1 VAKIKLSDKVIKRSP
16 LGETILALRGSA
28 KRLTS
33 ISSSLENCY
42 VTSIETSDL
51 VEDPFLAK
59 TILQT
64 LESDSTSAQY
74 LNADMLSRLRS
85 HVSSECERVTNCFE
99 ARLRP
104 FCEKNQITL
113 EGRFPSYLLAG
124 FLDVIVEQTRGIC
137 KIGGKSIKSLML
149 ESIAPS
155 ILETLKSES
164 ERPFEVGSFLKELFV
179 AYERVIRLKEM
190 NMGQPAQVLD
200 VFHELVFIK
209 QSSSFDMTPV
219 KSNFRD
225 YTKEFFSR
233 DLARAAAT
241 NSTMVGRR
249 LELMPT
255 AFPREEGLPIR
266 MGDSIRYAGRI
277 AFNEVS
283 V

>member
-1 VAKIKLSDKVIKRSP
+1 
-16 LGETILALRGSA
+16 
-28 KRLTS
+28 
-33 ISSSLENCY
+33 
-42 VTSIETSDL
+42 
-51 VEDPFLAK
+51 
-59 TILQT
+59 
-64 LESDSTSAQY
+64 
-74 LNADMLSRLRS
+74 
-85 HVSSECERVTNCFE
+85 
-99 ARLRP
+99 
-104 FCEKNQITL
+104 
-113 EGRFPSYLLAG
+113 LAG